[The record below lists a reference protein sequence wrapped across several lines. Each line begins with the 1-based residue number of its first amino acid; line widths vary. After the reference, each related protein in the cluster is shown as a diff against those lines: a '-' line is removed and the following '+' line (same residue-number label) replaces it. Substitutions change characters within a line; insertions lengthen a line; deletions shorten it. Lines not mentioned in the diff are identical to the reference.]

1 MNAITIQQYLHR
13 PNATE
18 LGQGNTNEC
27 YMLISTEIDI
37 SDIFPVG
44 VEISAQDTQSGKVY
58 KLKAAKIR
66 EYRVNQFGD
75 LYRDYDV
82 RPGDEIL
89 ITKIFGEAIEKVY
102 VTINKFNRVF
112 INVTGNGAELFNIDR
127 MASFKT
133 SNEKYSLPVRYS
145 DMNGNLVVS
154 YDGQKKKRQDSP
166 VLTDFYSAVFNGQR
180 LQNRLYFL
188 NIATHNELLT
198 LPKSEYNRVVVDS
211 AFNIDKF
218 IGKCNAR
225 AKCTQYQSISDLLI
239 VKRNLVL
246 TGAPGTGKTFIA
258 KAVAADIVSDGTKD
272 WDTLVKEGCSQIGF
286 VQFHPSYDY
295 TDFVE
300 GLRPGENGEFRRQ
313 DGVFKEF
320 CKRALG
326 EEEVVSDVSTNLF
339 DKVYN
344 ELLDDIRGGVITT
357 YERITA
363 DDRGLAVNDKNKI
376 IFGPE
381 ATNYKTASI
390 RNLRLL
396 FDYYQSK
403 GVKDASSLTRDDLWK
418 AISSLTGGK
427 TKTLDYTEYRW
438 ALNQLLSRVTD
449 ADKALAEAEP
459 AIQKEDITKKPFV
472 FIIDEINRG
481 ELSKI
486 FGELFYSIEPDYRG
500 PKGTV
505 QTQYNNMVEDDDIFK
520 SGFYVPENV
529 YIIGTMN
536 DVDRGVEAMD
546 FAIRRRF
553 GWKEVTAE
561 ESAENMGIT
570 GLAKVKMD
578 ALNKALI
585 EKELTKAHCIGGAY
599 FRKLEG
605 DDFKALWD
613 YHLEGIIFEYFR
625 GEPDAQE
632 KIDYVKNAYDAAK
645 LPESAPKVEES
656 VSAEEGSA
664 E

>member
-1 MNAITIQQYLHR
+1 MFPNDANGNQISFKKEVAAHFFNAPEEFMRKESNISIHIFHFNNKKAFTDIELQPATDFRFSTRLNSFLSENGEEIEADDLLYMEKVGRSYGVKLIKEGDANYSTF
-13 PNATE
+13 NALLNEVDRHFLLCTDE
-18 LGQGNTNEC
+18 KDAAADEQDTNTNTQP
-27 YMLISTEIDI
+27 STEYDEYI
-37 SDIFPVG
+37 
-44 VEISAQDTQSGKVY
+44 
-58 KLKAAKIR
+58 KLLKHHS
-66 EYRVNQFGD
+66 
-75 LYRDYDV
+75 
-82 RPGDEIL
+82 
-89 ITKIFGEAIEKVY
+89 
-102 VTINKFNRVF
+102 
-112 INVTGNGAELFNIDR
+112 NI
-127 MASFKT
+127 
-133 SNEKYSLPVRYS
+133 
-145 DMNGNLVVS
+145 
-154 YDGQKKKRQDSP
+154 
-166 VLTDFYSAVFNGQR
+166 
-180 LQNRLYFL
+180 
-188 NIATHNELLT
+188 
-198 LPKSEYNRVVVDS
+198 
-211 AFNIDKF
+211 
-218 IGKCNAR
+218 
-225 AKCTQYQSISDLLI
+225 
-239 VKRNLVL
+239 VL
-246 TGAPGTGKTFIA
+246 TGAPGTGKTFLSKQIA
-258 KAVAADIVSDGTKD
+258 A
-272 WDTLVKEGCSQIGF
+272 TLVGNCPWEQLSDNQKNQIGF

-326 EEEVVSDVSTNLF
+326 DEDVVSEVSTNLF

-344 ELLDDIRGGVITT
+344 ELLDDIRGGVITS

-363 DDRGLAVNDKNKI
+363 EDRGLAVNDKNKI

-381 ATNYKTASI
+381 VKNYKTTSI

-403 GVKDASSLTRDDLWK
+403 GVYDATTLTRDDLWG
-418 AISSLTGGK
+418 AISTLTGGK

-449 ADKALAEAEP
+449 ADKALVEAEP
-459 AIQKEDITKKPFV
+459 ISNKEDITKKPFV

-570 GLAKVKMD
+570 GLARVKMD

-585 EKELTKAHCIGGAY
+585 ENGLTKAHCIGGAY

-605 DDFKALWD
+605 DDFNALWN

-625 GEPDAQE
+625 GEPDAQT
-632 KIDYVKNAYDAAK
+632 KIDNIKKAYDDAK
-645 LPESAPKVEES
+645 RLEKALEGEES
-656 VSAEEGSA
+656 VSTEEGSA

>member
-1 MNAITIQQYLHR
+1 M
-13 PNATE
+13 
-18 LGQGNTNEC
+18 
-27 YMLISTEIDI
+27 D
-37 SDIFPVG
+37 
-44 VEISAQDTQSGKVY
+44 
-58 KLKAAKIR
+58 IR
-66 EYRVNQFGD
+66 E
-75 LYRDYDV
+75 
-82 RPGDEIL
+82 
-89 ITKIFGEAIEKVY
+89 
-102 VTINKFNRVF
+102 
-112 INVTGNGAELFNIDR
+112 NI
-127 MASFKT
+127 K
-133 SNEKYSLPVRYS
+133 N
-145 DMNGNLVVS
+145 NLE
-154 YDGQKKKRQDSP
+154 Q
-166 VLTDFYSAVFNGQR
+166 A
-180 LQNRLYFL
+180 L
-188 NIATHNELLT
+188 NILGGRSSTKHLNL
-198 LPKSEYNRVVVDS
+198 
-211 AFNIDKF
+211 DK
-218 IGKCNAR
+218 GRNALY
-225 AKCTQYQSISDLLI
+225 KKLI
-239 VKRNLVL
+239 MLKRNLIL

-258 KAVAADIVSDGTKD
+258 KSVAADIVSNGTKD
-272 WDTLVKEGCSQIGF
+272 WDTLVKEGCCQISF

-326 EEEVVSDVSTNLF
+326 DEDVVSEVSTNLF

-344 ELLDDIRGGVITT
+344 ELLDDIRDGAITS

-363 DDRGLAVNDKNKI
+363 NDRGLAVNDKNKI

-381 ATNYKTASI
+381 VKNYKTSSI

-403 GVKDASSLTRDDLWK
+403 GVYDATTLTRDDLWR
-418 AISSLTGGK
+418 AITTLTGGK

-438 ALNQLLSRVTD
+438 ALNQLLSRVTEE
-449 ADKALAEAEP
+449 DKALVEAEP
-459 AIQKEDITKKPFV
+459 ISNKEVVTKKPFV

-561 ESAENMGIT
+561 ESADNMGIT

-578 ALNKALI
+578 ALNNALI
-585 EKELTKAHCIGGAY
+585 EKGLTKAHCIGGAY

-605 DDFKALWD
+605 EDFKALWD

-625 GEPDAQE
+625 GEPDAQS
-632 KIDYVKNAYDAAK
+632 KIDDIKKAYDDAA
-645 LPESAPKVEES
+645 LPEQAPETEVSTSTEET
-656 VSAEEGSA
+656 SAE
-664 E
+664 

>member
-1 MNAITIQQYLHR
+1 FLD
-13 PNATE
+13 
-18 LGQGNTNEC
+18 
-27 YMLISTEIDI
+27 IDE
-37 SDIFPVG
+37 SEP
-44 VEISAQDTQSGKVY
+44 
-58 KLKAAKIR
+58 
-66 EYRVNQFGD
+66 RVNSLTPLGENHSIAGSYLEKLANGIEPYSPFNISQLMNNSGSNRPIIETIVAHTAEFYWIQIDRARYVVWIPDQRHNPGD
-75 LYRDYDV
+75 LTEWTD
-82 RPGDEIL
+82 
-89 ITKIFGEAIEKVY
+89 IEKIDGLRTNYIAQLSRQRNIRVSSE
-102 VTINKFNRVF
+102 INSS
-112 INVTGNGAELFNIDR
+112 IG
-127 MASFKT
+127 
-133 SNEKYSLPVRYS
+133 RYT
-145 DMNGNLVVS
+145 
-154 YDGQKKKRQDSP
+154 K
-166 VLTDFYSAVFNGQR
+166 
-180 LQNRLYFL
+180 
-188 NIATHNELLT
+188 LL
-198 LPKSEYNRVVVDS
+198 L
-211 AFNIDKF
+211 
-218 IGKCNAR
+218 
-225 AKCTQYQSISDLLI
+225 AKH
-239 VKRNLVL
+239 NLVL

-258 KAVAADIVSDGTKD
+258 KAVAADIVSNGTKD

-300 GLRPGENGEFRRQ
+300 GLRPGENGEFHRQ

-320 CKRALG
+320 CKRAI
-326 EEEVVSDVSTNLF
+326 
-339 DKVYN
+339 N
-344 ELLDDIRGGVITT
+344 EAYGQNKTKSSQKQVGVI
-357 YERITA
+357 
-363 DDRGLAVNDKNKI
+363 DNN
-376 IFGPE
+376 
-381 ATNYKTASI
+381 
-390 RNLRLL
+390 RLL
-396 FDYYQSK
+396 SWLKQQNGQTIKSIKSDTTFD
-403 GVKDASSLTRDDLWK
+403 L
-418 AISSLTGGK
+418 I
-427 TKTLDYTEYRW
+427 
-438 ALNQLLSRVTD
+438 VTD
-449 ADKALAEAEP
+449 DEHLFAKTSTGTERPISYNAVIEYIQTGNYDREHKTYDPALGQYILDNCPLFSEPLDNNSDSGKDKPL
-459 AIQKEDITKKPFV
+459 KKKDFV

-520 SGFYVPENV
+520 AGFYVPENV

-632 KIDYVKNAYDAAK
+632 KIDYVKDAYYAAK
-645 LPESAPKVEES
+645 LPEPALKVEES
-656 VSAEEGSA
+656 VPTEEDSAE
-664 E
+664 

>member
-1 MNAITIQQYLHR
+1 M
-13 PNATE
+13 
-18 LGQGNTNEC
+18 
-27 YMLISTEIDI
+27 D
-37 SDIFPVG
+37 
-44 VEISAQDTQSGKVY
+44 
-58 KLKAAKIR
+58 IR
-66 EYRVNQFGD
+66 E
-75 LYRDYDV
+75 
-82 RPGDEIL
+82 
-89 ITKIFGEAIEKVY
+89 
-102 VTINKFNRVF
+102 
-112 INVTGNGAELFNIDR
+112 NI
-127 MASFKT
+127 K
-133 SNEKYSLPVRYS
+133 N
-145 DMNGNLVVS
+145 NLE
-154 YDGQKKKRQDSP
+154 Q
-166 VLTDFYSAVFNGQR
+166 A
-180 LQNRLYFL
+180 L
-188 NIATHNELLT
+188 NILGGMSSNKPLNLDKGWNALYKKLIILKHN
-198 LPKSEYNRVVVDS
+198 
-211 AFNIDKF
+211 
-218 IGKCNAR
+218 
-225 AKCTQYQSISDLLI
+225 LI
-239 VKRNLVL
+239 L

-258 KAVAADIVSDGTKD
+258 KAVAADIVSGGTKD
-272 WDTLVKEGCSQIGF
+272 WDTLVKEDCSQIGF

-300 GLRPGENGEFRRQ
+300 GLRPGKNGEFRRQ

-326 EEEVVSDVSTNLF
+326 DEETVTEVSTNLF

-344 ELLDDIRGGVITT
+344 ELLDDIRGGVITS

-381 ATNYKTASI
+381 ATNYKTTSI

-396 FDYYQSK
+396 FDYFQSK
-403 GVKDASSLTRDDLWK
+403 GIKDATSILREDMWK
-418 AISSLTGGK
+418 IISSLTGGK

-438 ALNQLLSRVTD
+438 ALNQLLSRVSD
-449 ADKALAEAEP
+449 ADKALAEAAP
-459 AIQKEDITKKPFV
+459 DAQKEDVTKKPFI

-505 QTQYNNMVEDDDIFK
+505 QTQYNNMVDDDDIFK
-520 SGFYVPENV
+520 SGFFVPENV

-570 GLAKVKMD
+570 GLARVKMD
-578 ALNKALI
+578 ALNKSLL
-585 EKELTKAHCIGGAY
+585 EHSLTKAHCIGGAY

-605 DDFKALWD
+605 DDFKALWN

-625 GEPDAQE
+625 GEPDAP
-632 KIDYVKNAYDAAK
+632 NAIEEIKKAYFDAK
-645 LPESAPKVEES
+645 LPEPAPEAEES
-656 VSAEEGSA
+656 VMTEESSAE
-664 E
+664 

>member
-1 MNAITIQQYLHR
+1 M
-13 PNATE
+13 
-18 LGQGNTNEC
+18 
-27 YMLISTEIDI
+27 D
-37 SDIFPVG
+37 
-44 VEISAQDTQSGKVY
+44 
-58 KLKAAKIR
+58 IR
-66 EYRVNQFGD
+66 E
-75 LYRDYDV
+75 
-82 RPGDEIL
+82 
-89 ITKIFGEAIEKVY
+89 
-102 VTINKFNRVF
+102 
-112 INVTGNGAELFNIDR
+112 NI
-127 MASFKT
+127 K
-133 SNEKYSLPVRYS
+133 N
-145 DMNGNLVVS
+145 NLE
-154 YDGQKKKRQDSP
+154 Q
-166 VLTDFYSAVFNGQR
+166 A
-180 LQNRLYFL
+180 L
-188 NIATHNELLT
+188 NILGGVSSIQKANLNKGWNAEYKKLLVLKHN
-198 LPKSEYNRVVVDS
+198 
-211 AFNIDKF
+211 
-218 IGKCNAR
+218 
-225 AKCTQYQSISDLLI
+225 LI
-239 VKRNLVL
+239 L

-258 KAVAADIVSDGTKD
+258 KSVAADIVSDGTKD

-381 ATNYKTASI
+381 ATNYKTTSI

-427 TKTLDYTEYRW
+427 TNTLDYTEYRW

-505 QTQYNNMVEDDDIFK
+505 QTQYNNMVENDDIFK
-520 SGFYVPENV
+520 AGFYVPENV

-570 GLAKVKMD
+570 GLARVRMD

-585 EKELTKAHCIGGAY
+585 EKGLTKAHCIGGAY

-632 KIDYVKNAYDAAK
+632 KIDYVKDAYYAAK
-645 LPESAPKVEES
+645 LPEPAPKVEES
-656 VSAEEGSA
+656 VPAEEGSA
-664 E
+664 K

>member
-1 MNAITIQQYLHR
+1 M
-13 PNATE
+13 
-18 LGQGNTNEC
+18 
-27 YMLISTEIDI
+27 D
-37 SDIFPVG
+37 
-44 VEISAQDTQSGKVY
+44 
-58 KLKAAKIR
+58 IR
-66 EYRVNQFGD
+66 E
-75 LYRDYDV
+75 
-82 RPGDEIL
+82 
-89 ITKIFGEAIEKVY
+89 
-102 VTINKFNRVF
+102 
-112 INVTGNGAELFNIDR
+112 NI
-127 MASFKT
+127 K
-133 SNEKYSLPVRYS
+133 N
-145 DMNGNLVVS
+145 NLE
-154 YDGQKKKRQDSP
+154 Q
-166 VLTDFYSAVFNGQR
+166 A
-180 LQNRLYFL
+180 L
-188 NIATHNELLT
+188 NILGGRSSTKPLNL
-198 LPKSEYNRVVVDS
+198 
-211 AFNIDKF
+211 DK
-218 IGKCNAR
+218 GRNALY
-225 AKCTQYQSISDLLI
+225 KKLI
-239 VKRNLVL
+239 MSKRNLIL

-258 KAVAADIVSDGTKD
+258 KAVAAEIVSNGTKD
-272 WDTLVKEGCSQIGF
+272 WDTLVQEGCSQIGF

-300 GLRPGENGEFRRQ
+300 GLRPGKNGDFRRQ

-326 EEEVVSDVSTNLF
+326 DEDVVSEVSTNLF

-344 ELLDDIRGGVITT
+344 KLLDDIRDGITSYKRITT
-357 YERITA
+357 
-363 DDRGLAVNDKNKI
+363 DDRGIAVNDKNKI

-381 ATNYKTASI
+381 VTNYKTTSI

-396 FDYYQSK
+396 FDHYQSK
-403 GVKDASSLTRDDLWK
+403 GVKDATTLTRDDLRD
-418 AISSLTGGK
+418 AISSLTSGK

-449 ADKALAEAEP
+449 ADKALVEAEP
-459 AIQKEDITKKPFV
+459 ISNKEDITKKPFV

-561 ESAENMGIT
+561 ESADNMGIT
-570 GLAKVKMD
+570 GLARVKMD

-585 EKELTKAHCIGGAY
+585 EKGLTKAHCIGGAY

-605 DDFKALWD
+605 EDFKALWD

-625 GEPDAQE
+625 GEPDAQS
-632 KIDYVKNAYDAAK
+632 KIDDIKKAYDDAA
-645 LPESAPKVEES
+645 LPEQAPETEES
-656 VSAEEGSA
+656 TSTEETPAE
-664 E
+664 

>member
-1 MNAITIQQYLHR
+1 MYIYIRKMFPNDANGNQISFKKEVAAHFFNAPEEFMRKESNISIHIFHFNNKKAFTDIELQPATDFRFSTRLNSFLSENGEEIEADDLLYMEKVGRSYGVKLIKEGDANYSTF
-13 PNATE
+13 NALLNEVDRHFLLCTDE
-18 LGQGNTNEC
+18 KDAAADEQDTNTNTQP
-27 YMLISTEIDI
+27 STEYDEYI
-37 SDIFPVG
+37 
-44 VEISAQDTQSGKVY
+44 
-58 KLKAAKIR
+58 KLLKHHS
-66 EYRVNQFGD
+66 
-75 LYRDYDV
+75 
-82 RPGDEIL
+82 
-89 ITKIFGEAIEKVY
+89 
-102 VTINKFNRVF
+102 
-112 INVTGNGAELFNIDR
+112 NI
-127 MASFKT
+127 
-133 SNEKYSLPVRYS
+133 
-145 DMNGNLVVS
+145 
-154 YDGQKKKRQDSP
+154 
-166 VLTDFYSAVFNGQR
+166 
-180 LQNRLYFL
+180 
-188 NIATHNELLT
+188 
-198 LPKSEYNRVVVDS
+198 
-211 AFNIDKF
+211 
-218 IGKCNAR
+218 
-225 AKCTQYQSISDLLI
+225 
-239 VKRNLVL
+239 VL
-246 TGAPGTGKTFIA
+246 TGAPGTGKTFLSKQIA
-258 KAVAADIVSDGTKD
+258 A
-272 WDTLVKEGCSQIGF
+272 TLVGNCPWEQLSDNQKNQIGF

-326 EEEVVSDVSTNLF
+326 DEDVVSEVSTNLF

-344 ELLDDIRGGVITT
+344 ELLDDIRGGVITS

-363 DDRGLAVNDKNKI
+363 EDRGLAVNDKNKI

-381 ATNYKTASI
+381 VKNYKTTSI

-403 GVKDASSLTRDDLWK
+403 GVYDATTLTRDDLWG
-418 AISSLTGGK
+418 AISTLTGGK

-449 ADKALAEAEP
+449 ADKALVEAEP
-459 AIQKEDITKKPFV
+459 ISNKEDITKKPFV

-570 GLAKVKMD
+570 GLARVKMD

-585 EKELTKAHCIGGAY
+585 ENGLTKAHCIGGAY

-605 DDFKALWD
+605 DDFNALWN

-625 GEPDAQE
+625 GEPDAQT
-632 KIDYVKNAYDAAK
+632 KIDNIKKAYDDAK
-645 LPESAPKVEES
+645 RLEKALV
-656 VSAEEGSA
+656 
-664 E
+664 

>member
-1 MNAITIQQYLHR
+1 MFPNDANGNQISFKKEVAAHFFNAPEEFMRKESNISIHIFHFNNKKAFTDIELQPATDFRFSTRLNSFLSENGEEIEADDLLYMEKVGRSYGVKLIKEGDANYSTF
-13 PNATE
+13 NALLNEVDRHFLLCTDE
-18 LGQGNTNEC
+18 KDAAADEQDTNTNTQP
-27 YMLISTEIDI
+27 STEYDEYI
-37 SDIFPVG
+37 
-44 VEISAQDTQSGKVY
+44 
-58 KLKAAKIR
+58 KLLKHHS
-66 EYRVNQFGD
+66 
-75 LYRDYDV
+75 
-82 RPGDEIL
+82 
-89 ITKIFGEAIEKVY
+89 
-102 VTINKFNRVF
+102 
-112 INVTGNGAELFNIDR
+112 NI
-127 MASFKT
+127 
-133 SNEKYSLPVRYS
+133 
-145 DMNGNLVVS
+145 
-154 YDGQKKKRQDSP
+154 
-166 VLTDFYSAVFNGQR
+166 
-180 LQNRLYFL
+180 
-188 NIATHNELLT
+188 
-198 LPKSEYNRVVVDS
+198 
-211 AFNIDKF
+211 
-218 IGKCNAR
+218 
-225 AKCTQYQSISDLLI
+225 
-239 VKRNLVL
+239 VL
-246 TGAPGTGKTFIA
+246 TGAPGTGKTFLSKQIA
-258 KAVAADIVSDGTKD
+258 A
-272 WDTLVKEGCSQIGF
+272 TLVGNCPWEQLSDNQKNQIGF

-300 GLRPGENGEFRRQ
+300 GLRPGQNGEFRRQ

-326 EEEVVSDVSTNLF
+326 DEDVVLEGSTNLF
-339 DKVYN
+339 GKVYN
-344 ELLDDIRGGVITT
+344 ELLDDIRGGLITS

-363 DDRGLAVNDKNKI
+363 DDRGLSVNDKNKI

-381 ATNYKTASI
+381 ATNYKTTSI

-403 GVKDASSLTRDDLWK
+403 GVKDATKLTRDDLWG
-418 AISSLTGGK
+418 AISKLTEGK

-438 ALNQLLSRVTD
+438 ALNQLLGRVTD
-449 ADKALAEAEP
+449 ADKALVETESVSN
-459 AIQKEDITKKPFV
+459 KEDVTKKPFV

-570 GLAKVKMD
+570 GLARVKMD

-585 EKELTKAHCIGGAY
+585 ENGLTKAHCIGGAY

-605 DDFKALWD
+605 DDFNALWN

-625 GEPDAQE
+625 GEPDAQT
-632 KIDYVKNAYDAAK
+632 KIDNIKKAYDDAK
-645 LPESAPKVEES
+645 RLEKALEGEES
-656 VSAEEGSA
+656 VSTEEGSA

>member
-1 MNAITIQQYLHR
+1 MFPNDANGNQISFKKEVAAHFFNAPEEFMRKESNISIHIFHFNNKKAFTDIELQPATDFRFSTRLNSFLSENGEEIEADDLLYMEKVGRSYGVKLIKDGDANYSTF
-13 PNATE
+13 NALLNEVDRHFLLCTDE
-18 LGQGNTNEC
+18 KDAAADEQDTNTNTQP
-27 YMLISTEIDI
+27 STEYDEYI
-37 SDIFPVG
+37 
-44 VEISAQDTQSGKVY
+44 
-58 KLKAAKIR
+58 KLLKHHS
-66 EYRVNQFGD
+66 
-75 LYRDYDV
+75 
-82 RPGDEIL
+82 
-89 ITKIFGEAIEKVY
+89 
-102 VTINKFNRVF
+102 
-112 INVTGNGAELFNIDR
+112 NI
-127 MASFKT
+127 
-133 SNEKYSLPVRYS
+133 
-145 DMNGNLVVS
+145 
-154 YDGQKKKRQDSP
+154 
-166 VLTDFYSAVFNGQR
+166 
-180 LQNRLYFL
+180 
-188 NIATHNELLT
+188 
-198 LPKSEYNRVVVDS
+198 
-211 AFNIDKF
+211 
-218 IGKCNAR
+218 
-225 AKCTQYQSISDLLI
+225 
-239 VKRNLVL
+239 VL
-246 TGAPGTGKTFIA
+246 TGAPGTGKTFLSKQIA
-258 KAVAADIVSDGTKD
+258 A
-272 WDTLVKEGCSQIGF
+272 TLVGNCPWEQLSDNQKNQIGF

-326 EEEVVSDVSTNLF
+326 DEDVVSEVSTNLF

-344 ELLDDIRGGVITT
+344 ELLDDIRGGVITS

-381 ATNYKTASI
+381 VKNYKTTSI

-403 GVKDASSLTRDDLWK
+403 GVYDATTLTRDDLWST
-418 AISSLTGGK
+418 ITTLTGGK

-438 ALNQLLSRVTD
+438 ALKQLLSRVTE
-449 ADKALAEAEP
+449 ADKASIKAEP
-459 AIQKEDITKKPFV
+459 FSEKNDVTKKPFV

-500 PKGTV
+500 QKGTV

-561 ESAENMGIT
+561 ESADNMGIT
-570 GLAKVKMD
+570 GLARVKMD

-585 EKELTKAHCIGGAY
+585 EKGLTKAHCIGGAY

-605 DDFKALWD
+605 EDFKALWD

-625 GEPDAQE
+625 GEPDAQF
-632 KIDYVKNAYDAAK
+632 KIDDIKKAYVDAD
-645 LPESAPKVEES
+645 LPKQAPEKEES
-656 VSAEEGSA
+656 TSTEETSAE
-664 E
+664 

>member
-1 MNAITIQQYLHR
+1 M
-13 PNATE
+13 
-18 LGQGNTNEC
+18 
-27 YMLISTEIDI
+27 D
-37 SDIFPVG
+37 
-44 VEISAQDTQSGKVY
+44 
-58 KLKAAKIR
+58 IR
-66 EYRVNQFGD
+66 E
-75 LYRDYDV
+75 
-82 RPGDEIL
+82 
-89 ITKIFGEAIEKVY
+89 
-102 VTINKFNRVF
+102 
-112 INVTGNGAELFNIDR
+112 NI
-127 MASFKT
+127 K
-133 SNEKYSLPVRYS
+133 N
-145 DMNGNLVVS
+145 NLE
-154 YDGQKKKRQDSP
+154 Q
-166 VLTDFYSAVFNGQR
+166 A
-180 LQNRLYFL
+180 L
-188 NIATHNELLT
+188 NILGGRSSTKPLNL
-198 LPKSEYNRVVVDS
+198 
-211 AFNIDKF
+211 DK
-218 IGKCNAR
+218 GRNALY
-225 AKCTQYQSISDLLI
+225 KKLI
-239 VKRNLVL
+239 MSKRNLIL

-258 KAVAADIVSDGTKD
+258 KAVAAEIVSNGTKD
-272 WDTLVKEGCSQIGF
+272 WDTLVQEGCSQIGF

-326 EEEVVSDVSTNLF
+326 DEDVVSEVSTNLF

-344 ELLDDIRGGVITT
+344 ELLDDIRGGVITS

-381 ATNYKTASI
+381 ATNYKTTSI

-403 GVKDASSLTRDDLWK
+403 GVKDATKLTRDDLWG
-418 AISSLTGGK
+418 AISKLTEGK

-438 ALNQLLSRVTD
+438 ALNQLLSRITD
-449 ADKALAEAEP
+449 ADKALVEAEP
-459 AIQKEDITKKPFV
+459 ISNKEDITKKPFV

-505 QTQYNNMVEDDDIFK
+505 QTQYNNMVENDDVFK

-570 GLAKVKMD
+570 GLARVKMD
-578 ALNKALI
+578 ALNKSLLAHN
-585 EKELTKAHCIGGAY
+585 LTKAHCIGGAY

-625 GEPDAQE
+625 GEPDAQNAIE
-632 KIDYVKNAYDAAK
+632 EIKKDYFDAK
-645 LPESAPKVEES
+645 LPEPASKVEES
-656 VSAEEGSA
+656 VSTEESSA

>member
-1 MNAITIQQYLHR
+1 MNSITIQQYLHR

-66 EYRVNQFGD
+66 EFRVNQFGD

-82 RPGDEIL
+82 HPGDEIL
-89 ITKIFGEAIEKVY
+89 ITKICGDAIEKVF
-102 VTINKFNRVF
+102 VTVNKYNRIF
-112 INVTGNGAELFNIDR
+112 INVTGNGAEIFNIDR
-127 MASFKT
+127 MQNFRT
-133 SNEKYSLPVRYS
+133 SNGNYSLPVSYS
-145 DMNGNLVVS
+145 DVNGKLIIK

-166 VLTDFYSAVFNGQR
+166 VLTDYYSAVFNGQR
-180 LQNRLYFL
+180 LQNRLFFL
-188 NIATHNELLT
+188 NIASNNELLT
-198 LPKSEYNRVVVDS
+198 LPKSEYNKVVVDS
-211 AFNIDKF
+211 TFNIDKF
-218 IGKCNAR
+218 IGECKLKTNCI
-225 AKCTQYQSISDLLI
+225 KYQNISDLLI

-258 KAVAADIVSDGTKD
+258 KSVAADIVSNGTKD
-272 WDTLVKEGCSQIGF
+272 WDTLVQEGCSQIGF

-300 GLRPGENGEFRRQ
+300 GLRPGKNGDFRRQ

-320 CKRALG
+320 CKRAI
-326 EEEVVSDVSTNLF
+326 
-339 DKVYN
+339 N
-344 ELLDDIRGGVITT
+344 EAYG
-357 YERITA
+357 YEQTKQSRKHSESI
-363 DDRGLAVNDKNKI
+363 DNDRLMSWIKQQN
-376 IFGPE
+376 
-381 ATNYKTASI
+381 
-390 RNLRLL
+390 
-396 FDYYQSK
+396 
-403 GVKDASSLTRDDLWK
+403 
-418 AISSLTGGK
+418 GK
-427 TKTLDYTEYRW
+427 TIKSIKSDTTFDLI
-438 ALNQLLSRVTD
+438 VTD
-449 ADKALAEAEP
+449 DEHLLAKTSTGTECPISYNAVIEYIQTGNYDRKHKTYDPALGQYILDNCPLFFESVDNASDSETVKP
-459 AIQKEDITKKPFV
+459 LTKKPFV

-505 QTQYNNMVEDDDIFK
+505 QTQYNNMIEDDDIFK
-520 SGFYVPENV
+520 AGFYVPENV

-561 ESAENMGIT
+561 ESADNMGIT
-570 GLAKVKMD
+570 GLARVKMD
-578 ALNKALI
+578 ALNKTLI
-585 EKELTKAHCIGGAY
+585 EKGLTKAHCIGGAY

-625 GEPDAQE
+625 GEPDAQL
-632 KIDYVKNAYDAAK
+632 KIDDIKKAYDNAV
-645 LPESAPKVEES
+645 LPKQTPGTEES
-656 VSAEEGSA
+656 TSTEETPAE
-664 E
+664 

>member
-44 VEISAQDTQSGKVY
+44 VEISVQDTQSGKVY

-82 RPGDEIL
+82 HPGDEIL
-89 ITKIFGEAIEKVY
+89 ITKITGQAIEKVY
-102 VTINKFNRVF
+102 VTVNKYNRVF

-127 MASFKT
+127 MQNFKT
-133 SNEKYSLPVRYS
+133 SNEKYSLPVSYS
-145 DMNGNLVVS
+145 DVNGNLLVT

-166 VLTDFYSAVFNGQR
+166 VLTDFYLIEFNGQR

-188 NIATHNELLT
+188 NLAAHNELLT
-198 LPKSEYNRVVVDS
+198 LPKSDYNRVVVDS
-211 AFNIDKF
+211 TFDIDKLLN
-218 IGKCNAR
+218 KCNLR
-225 AKCTQYQSISDLLI
+225 ANSITYQNISELLI

-258 KAVAADIVSDGTKD
+258 KSVAADIVSDGTKD
-272 WDTLVKEGCSQIGF
+272 WDTLVQEGCSQIGF

-326 EEEVVSDVSTNLF
+326 DEDVVSEVSTNLF

-344 ELLDDIRGGVITT
+344 ELLDDIRGGVITS

-381 ATNYKTASI
+381 VKNYKTTSI

-403 GVKDASSLTRDDLWK
+403 GVYDATTLTRDDLWG
-418 AISSLTGGK
+418 AISTLTSGK

-449 ADKALAEAEP
+449 ADKALVEAEP
-459 AIQKEDITKKPFV
+459 ISNKEDITKKPFV

-561 ESAENMGIT
+561 ESADNMGIT
-570 GLAKVKMD
+570 GLARVKMD

-585 EKELTKAHCIGGAY
+585 KNGLTKAHCIGGAY
-599 FRKLEG
+599 FRKLKG
-605 DDFKALWD
+605 DDFQALWD
-613 YHLEGIIFEYFR
+613 IHLEGIVFEYFR
-625 GEPDAQE
+625 GEPDAQS
-632 KIDYVKNAYDAAK
+632 KIDDIKKAYEDAT
-645 LPESAPKVEES
+645 LPEQTSTVVES
-656 VSAEEGSA
+656 VSNEEVSA